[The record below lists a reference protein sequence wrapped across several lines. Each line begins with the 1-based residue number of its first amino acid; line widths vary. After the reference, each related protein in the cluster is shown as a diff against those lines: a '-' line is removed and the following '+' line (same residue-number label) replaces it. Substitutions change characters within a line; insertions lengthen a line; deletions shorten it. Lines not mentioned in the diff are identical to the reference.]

1 MLSIVKDINGHEL
14 KGELWSG
21 ALDTL
26 ETITEKDKLQDLMGL
41 LEDMYPEPVGI
52 TTVND
57 LLWFEDE
64 FVFEQLDMEVA
75 DVYFCPD
82 EPALMKK
89 KLNIDRQP

>member
-1 MLSIVKDINGHEL
+1 MLGIVKEISAFEL
-14 KGELWSG
+14 KDELWSG

-26 ETITEKDKLQDLMGL
+26 ETITEHDKLHDLMGL

-57 LLWFEDE
+57 LLWFEDD

-75 DVYFCPD
+75 EDYPRAK
-82 EPALMKK
+82 AL
-89 KLNIDRQP
+89 